1 MALLTKRR
9 AFLALPLLAACA
21 NEQPAGPFVPPG
33 PPSYGH
39 LTPLR
44 LKVGTLEIQE
54 AGSGTAFLVDQAAP
68 LQPADV
74 MLRMARDRLSTAGG
88 PGKAR
93 FLIQTA
99 SLTREGGT
107 SGGVFSPASETFRCV
122 MRCQVEIISS
132 EDAILASATAEALD
146 RVRRELG
153 LDRPFLVRM
162 GEWYLRLLQG
172 DLGTSL
178 LLNRSVTEA
187 ILERLPITLSL
198 TAMAFVLAVLLGVAA
213 GVLAAMRHGRAAD
226 QGLMSLALLGLS
238 LPEFWLGLVLI

>member
-9 AFLALPLLAACA
+9 AFLAVPLLAACA

-54 AGSGTAFLVDQAAP
+54 AGSGTAFLVDQSAP

-74 MLRMARDRLSTAGG
+74 MLRMAQDRLSAAGG

-99 SLTREGGT
+99 SLTREGGA

-122 MRCQVEIISS
+122 MRCPVEIVSP
-132 EDAILASATAEALD
+132 EDATLATTSAEATRAVTGPVRDAGERAALAERAVKLAGQD
-146 RVRRELG
+146 MNVEFEFQVRRH
-153 LDRPFLVRM
+153 
-162 GEWYLRLLQG
+162 LRNWLQ
-172 DLGTSL
+172 L
-178 LLNRSVTEA
+178 
-187 ILERLPITLSL
+187 
-198 TAMAFVLAVLLGVAA
+198 VAA
-213 GVLAAMRHGRAAD
+213 PGE
-226 QGLMSLALLGLS
+226 S
-238 LPEFWLGLVLI
+238 LPQPVEREALPRS

>member
-1 MALLTKRR
+1 MSLLTKRR

-21 NEQPAGPFVPPG
+21 HEQPAGPFVPPG

-54 AGSGTAFLVDQAAP
+54 GGSGTAFLVDQSAP

-74 MLRMARDRLSTAGG
+74 MLRMAQDRLSAAGG

-99 SLTREGGT
+99 SLTREGGA

-132 EDAILASATAEALD
+132 EEAILATTSAEAT
-146 RVRRELG
+146 RVATGSVRDAGERGALAERAVKLAGQDLNVEFEYQLRRH
-153 LDRPFLVRM
+153 
-162 GEWYLRLLQG
+162 LRAWLQ
-172 DLGTSL
+172 L
-178 LLNRSVTEA
+178 
-187 ILERLPITLSL
+187 
-198 TAMAFVLAVLLGVAA
+198 VAA
-213 GVLAAMRHGRAAD
+213 PGETLPQPVERE
-226 QGLMSLALLGLS
+226 ALPHS
-238 LPEFWLGLVLI
+238 

>member
-21 NEQPAGPFVPPG
+21 KEQAGPYIPPG

-54 AGSGTAFLVDQAAP
+54 AGSGTAFLVDQSAP

-74 MLRMARDRLSTAGG
+74 MLRMAQDRLSAAGG

-99 SLTREGGT
+99 SLTREGGA

-132 EDAILASATAEALD
+132 EDAILATTSAEAT
-146 RVRRELG
+146 RAANGPVRDAGERSALAERAVKLAG
-153 LDRPFLVRM
+153 QDMNVEFEFQIRRHLRAWLQLVAAP
-162 GEWYLRLLQG
+162 GESLLQPVE
-172 DLGTSL
+172 
-178 LLNRSVTEA
+178 REA
-187 ILERLPITLSL
+187 LPHS
-198 TAMAFVLAVLLGVAA
+198 
-213 GVLAAMRHGRAAD
+213 
-226 QGLMSLALLGLS
+226 
-238 LPEFWLGLVLI
+238 

>member
-1 MALLTKRR
+1 MALPTKRR

-54 AGSGTAFLVDQAAP
+54 AGTGTAFFVDQSAP

-74 MLRMARDRLSTAGG
+74 ILRMAQDRLSAAGG

-99 SLTREGGT
+99 SLTREGGA

-122 MRCQVEIISS
+122 MRCQVEIISA
-132 EDAILASATAEALD
+132 EDATLAAASAEATRVATGSVRDAGERAALAERAVKLAGQDLNVEFEYQLRRHLRAWLQLVAAAGESLPQPVEREAL
-146 RVRRELG
+146 
-153 LDRPFLVRM
+153 P
-162 GEWYLRLLQG
+162 
-172 DLGTSL
+172 
-178 LLNRSVTEA
+178 RS
-187 ILERLPITLSL
+187 
-198 TAMAFVLAVLLGVAA
+198 
-213 GVLAAMRHGRAAD
+213 
-226 QGLMSLALLGLS
+226 
-238 LPEFWLGLVLI
+238 

>member
-21 NEQPAGPFVPPG
+21 NEQAAGPYIPPG
-33 PPSYGH
+33 PPSYAH
-39 LTPLR
+39 LMPLR

-54 AGSGTAFLVDQAAP
+54 AGSGTAFLVDQSAP

-74 MLRMARDRLSTAGG
+74 MLRMARDRLSAAGG

-99 SLTREGGT
+99 SLTREGSA

-132 EDAILASATAEALD
+132 EDAILATTSAEATRAATGPVRDAGERAALAERAVKLAGQD
-146 RVRRELG
+146 MNVEFEFQVRRH
-153 LDRPFLVRM
+153 
-162 GEWYLRLLQG
+162 LRAWLQ
-172 DLGTSL
+172 L
-178 LLNRSVTEA
+178 
-187 ILERLPITLSL
+187 
-198 TAMAFVLAVLLGVAA
+198 VAA
-213 GVLAAMRHGRAAD
+213 PGE
-226 QGLMSLALLGLS
+226 S
-238 LPEFWLGLVLI
+238 LPQPFEREALPRT

>member
-39 LTPLR
+39 LTLLR

-54 AGSGTAFLVDQAAP
+54 PGSGTAFLVDQSAP

-74 MLRMARDRLSTAGG
+74 MLRMAQDRLSAAGG

-99 SLTREGGT
+99 SLTREGGA
-107 SGGVFSPASETFRCV
+107 SAGVFSPASETFRCV
-122 MRCQVEIISS
+122 MRCQVEIISA
-132 EDAILASATAEALD
+132 EDATLATTSAEAIRVVTGPVRDAGERAALAD
-146 RVRRELG
+146 RAVKLAGQDMNVEFEFQVRRHLRNW
-153 LDRPFLVRM
+153 LQLVASP
-162 GEWYLRLLQG
+162 GETLPQPVEREALP
-172 DLGTSL
+172 
-178 LLNRSVTEA
+178 RS
-187 ILERLPITLSL
+187 
-198 TAMAFVLAVLLGVAA
+198 
-213 GVLAAMRHGRAAD
+213 
-226 QGLMSLALLGLS
+226 
-238 LPEFWLGLVLI
+238 

>member
-9 AFLALPLLAACA
+9 AFLAVPLLAACA

-54 AGSGTAFLVDQAAP
+54 AGSGTAFLVDQSAP

-74 MLRMARDRLSTAGG
+74 MLRMARDRLSAAGG

-99 SLTREGGT
+99 SLTREGGA

-122 MRCQVEIISS
+122 MRCQVEIISP
-132 EDAILASATAEALD
+132 EDATLATTSAEATRAVTGPVRDAGERAALAERAVKLAGQD
-146 RVRRELG
+146 MNVEFEFQVRRH
-153 LDRPFLVRM
+153 
-162 GEWYLRLLQG
+162 LRNWLQ
-172 DLGTSL
+172 L
-178 LLNRSVTEA
+178 
-187 ILERLPITLSL
+187 
-198 TAMAFVLAVLLGVAA
+198 VAA
-213 GVLAAMRHGRAAD
+213 PGE
-226 QGLMSLALLGLS
+226 S
-238 LPEFWLGLVLI
+238 LPQPVEREALPRS

>member
-1 MALLTKRR
+1 MSLLTKRR

-21 NEQPAGPFVPPG
+21 HEQPAGPFVPPG

-54 AGSGTAFLVDQAAP
+54 GGSGTAFLVDQSAP

-74 MLRMARDRLSTAGG
+74 MLRMAQDRLSAAGG

-99 SLTREGGT
+99 SLTREGGA

-132 EDAILASATAEALD
+132 EEAILATTSAEATRVATGSVRDAGERGALAD
-146 RVRRELG
+146 RAVKLAGQDLNVEFEYQLRRH
-153 LDRPFLVRM
+153 
-162 GEWYLRLLQG
+162 LRAWLQ
-172 DLGTSL
+172 L
-178 LLNRSVTEA
+178 
-187 ILERLPITLSL
+187 
-198 TAMAFVLAVLLGVAA
+198 VAA
-213 GVLAAMRHGRAAD
+213 PGETLPQPVERE
-226 QGLMSLALLGLS
+226 ALPHS
-238 LPEFWLGLVLI
+238 

>member
-1 MALLTKRR
+1 MSLLTKRR

-21 NEQPAGPFVPPG
+21 HEQPAGPFVPPG

-54 AGSGTAFLVDQAAP
+54 GGSGTAFLVDQSAP

-74 MLRMARDRLSTAGG
+74 MQRMAQDRLSAAGG

-99 SLTREGGT
+99 SLTREGGA

-132 EDAILASATAEALD
+132 EEAILATTSAEAT
-146 RVRRELG
+146 RVATGSVRDAGKRGALAERAVKLAGQDLNVEFEYQLRRH
-153 LDRPFLVRM
+153 
-162 GEWYLRLLQG
+162 LRAWLQ
-172 DLGTSL
+172 L
-178 LLNRSVTEA
+178 
-187 ILERLPITLSL
+187 
-198 TAMAFVLAVLLGVAA
+198 VAA
-213 GVLAAMRHGRAAD
+213 PGETLPQPVERE
-226 QGLMSLALLGLS
+226 ALPHS
-238 LPEFWLGLVLI
+238 

>member
-21 NEQPAGPFVPPG
+21 KEQAGPYIPPG

-54 AGSGTAFLVDQAAP
+54 AGSGTAFLVDQSAP

-74 MLRMARDRLSTAGG
+74 MLRMAQDRLSAAGG

-99 SLTREGGT
+99 SLTREGGA

-122 MRCQVEIISS
+122 MRCQVEIVSP
-132 EDAILASATAEALD
+132 EDATLAGASAEATRALTGTVRDAGERAALAERVVKLAGQDLNVEFEYQLRRHLRNWLQLVAAPGETLPQPVEREAL
-146 RVRRELG
+146 
-153 LDRPFLVRM
+153 PH
-162 GEWYLRLLQG
+162 
-172 DLGTSL
+172 S
-178 LLNRSVTEA
+178 
-187 ILERLPITLSL
+187 
-198 TAMAFVLAVLLGVAA
+198 
-213 GVLAAMRHGRAAD
+213 
-226 QGLMSLALLGLS
+226 
-238 LPEFWLGLVLI
+238 